1 MQWSFWQVLWKR
13 PVTVEEMLVKIDL
26 AETVIQCRLQNAE
39 LLVNTDVAHVV
50 NFQSEII
57 DVKNKKINSLIAI
70 KNLLAIN

>member
-1 MQWSFWQVLWKR
+1 
-13 PVTVEEMLVKIDL
+13 
-26 AETVIQCRLQNAE
+26 
-39 LLVNTDVAHVV
+39 VNTDVAHVV

>member
-39 LLVNTDVAHVV
+39 LLAHVV